1 MCSGAQGNY
10 CADSGGRAANWSPRS
25 SVQGTGADAKGGMM
39 LRVPGVTLVL
49 AALLIVQAHAQ
60 KGLVEVASVKR
71 HPPAENVQW
80 MIAPEPG
87 GRLRLRLTPERLVA
101 VAFRVQMDQIVNAP
115 AWARSDMY
123 EILVK
128 VREGAAVNIDTV
140 GPIASEVAADH
151 FQL

>member
-1 MCSGAQGNY
+1 MVRGLA
-10 CADSGGRAANWSPRS
+10 
-25 SVQGTGADAKGGMM
+25 VI
-39 LRVPGVTLVL
+39 VVL
-49 AALLIVQAHAQ
+49 AGLPRAQPLAQ